1 MRPYGP
7 DATPLS
13 VIGFGGIIVMD
24 QTPEYSARI
33 VAEAIER
40 GVNYFDVAPSYGNA
54 EERLGPALEPFRK
67 DVFLACKTGQRTA
80 EGARTEFKRSCELLR
95 TDHFDLYQLHA
106 VTNLEKDVEQS
117 FGPGGVMDFILEM
130 KKEGRIK
137 HVGFSCHNE
146 QAGIECL
153 RRFPFDSV
161 LMPVSFALWM
171 ESQWGPALLNVS
183 REAGASVLA
192 LKAMALAKWSEG
204 DERRAKYPRT
214 WYEPIVDPQLAD
226 LAVRWTLMEQ
236 PTVSAL
242 PPGDGP
248 MWRQALEIAENLRPL
263 TSDELA
269 VLKEHSKGLVTI
281 FP

>member
-1 MRPYGP
+1 VVGV
-7 DATPLS
+7 S
-13 VIGFGGIIVMD
+13 VKIKMD
-24 QTPEYSARI
+24 QTPEFSARV
-33 VAEAIER
+33 VAEAVER

-54 EERLGPALEPFRK
+54 EERLGPALEPYRK
-67 DVFLACKTGQRTA
+67 DVFLACKTAQRTA
-80 EGARTEFKRSCELLR
+80 EGARQEFKRSCELLR
-95 TDHFDLYQLHA
+95 TDTFDLYQLHA

-117 FGPGGVMDFILEM
+117 FGAGGVMDFIIEM
-130 KKEGRIK
+130 KNEGRIR

-153 RRFPFDSV
+153 RRYPFESV

-171 ESQWGPALLNVS
+171 ESHWGPALLNAS

-192 LKAMALAKWSEG
+192 LKAMALAKWRDG
-204 DERRAKYPRT
+204 DERRKEFPRT

-242 PPGDGP
+242 PPGDAD
-248 MWRQALEIAENLRPL
+248 MWRTALNVAENLRPL

-269 VLKEHSKGLVTI
+269 TLKLHSNGLVTI